1 MATTLQHDETDT
13 TTRPSWPQHARTEDG
28 VVDVRDDASRPYVAP
43 VRDDREVHVH
53 RRGYRARRTLGW
65 ILAAAALAVVAVVAT
80 VNRTG
85 DIGIDLAVADGTL
98 PLWSVIAGAAAL
110 GFAAGRFLDDGC

>member
-13 TTRPSWPQHARTEDG
+13 TARPTWPQHARTDDG
-28 VVDVRDDASRPYVAP
+28 IVDLRDDAQNREVTP
-43 VRDDREVHVH
+43 VRDEREVPVR
-53 RRGYRARRTLGW
+53 RRGLRARRTLGW
-65 ILAAAALAVVAVVAT
+65 ILAAAALAVVAIVAT

-98 PLWSVIAGAAAL
+98 PLWSIIAGAAAM